1 MNSPRVI
8 FTAGLTALLLVGC
21 EESPSTT
28 SKLSNTNL
36 RQTVTIH
43 IPQMCD
49 ELRLD

>member
-21 EESPSTT
+21 GESS
-28 SKLSNTNL
+28 SNPDNVSAPNL
-36 RQTVTIH
+36 QQTVTIH